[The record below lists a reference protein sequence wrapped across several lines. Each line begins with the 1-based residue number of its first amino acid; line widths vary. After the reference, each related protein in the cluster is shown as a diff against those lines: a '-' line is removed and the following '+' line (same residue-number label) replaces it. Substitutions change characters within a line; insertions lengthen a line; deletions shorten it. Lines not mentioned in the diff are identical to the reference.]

1 MPDLNPTE
9 NDFLKKL
16 TEIVEENLSNEKFGV
31 SELADEVAMSRSN
44 LLRKIKKLT
53 DLSVSQFIRQ
63 IRLQHA
69 MDMLK
74 QESLSVSEISYQ
86 VGFSSVSY
94 FIKCFSDFYGFP
106 PGEVGKQRVKE
117 INTQASKQNP
127 KKKNTFILISALTII
142 VLVGILYSIYKPN
155 RSIKPELEKSIA
167 VLPFKNDSN
176 DSANVYIINGLM
188 ESLLNKL
195 QKIDGLKVIS
205 RTSVEKYRNNPKTSA
220 EIAKE
225 LNVSYFV
232 EGSGQKIGDQIML
245 NIQLIEAKKDN
256 HLWAEQYTREAKD
269 IFELQNEMAKNI
281 VDKIQIIITPE
292 EEKRINQQSTDNL
305 LAYDHFLKGLE
316 LMNKGKM
323 ESFEKAIEYFNLAIE
338 EDPKYARAYA
348 SISMSYYYLDLF
360 QTDKKYLEQIE
371 HFADKAFLLDATL
384 SQALIAKAL
393 SYNIK
398 GEKEIA
404 ITYLEKALQYKP
416 NSALVINFLS
426 DYYANQNPDTEKYLE
441 YALKGVQ
448 LDINAQDSVTAS
460 FMCLHISNAFIQNGF
475 TDEAEKYINKSLGY
489 NSMNL
494 FSQYV
499 KAYILFAKNKDLNE
513 TKNLLIS
520 ALEKDT
526 TRLDILQE
534 VAKIHYYMRD
544 YKTAYIYYK
553 HFIDAREKYNL
564 NIYAHENAKI
574 AVVFDK
580 MGYKE
585 EANAYLEGYKL
596 ETQKSKSIY
605 KNLGLAMYY
614 AYKNETQ
621 KAIDQLKL
629 FAQYDNYYYWT
640 ILFLEMDPLIDNI
653 KHHPEFNQIV
663 KGIENKFWEN
673 HKYIKKS
680 LDKKGLLKQHN

>member
-16 TEIVEENLSNEKFGV
+16 TEIVEKNLSNEKFGV
-31 SELADEVAMSRSN
+31 SELANEVAMSRSN

-69 MDMLK
+69 MEMLK
-74 QESLSVSEISYQ
+74 QESSSVSEISYQ

-94 FIKCFSDFYGFP
+94 FIKCFRDFYGFP
-106 PGEVGKQRVKE
+106 PGETGKQNVE
-117 INTQASKQNP
+117 QTNIQYSKKDP
-127 KKKNTFILISALTII
+127 KKNRNILITTLSII
-142 VLVGILYSIYKPN
+142 VLLAISYSIYKPN
-155 RSIKPELEKSIA
+155 KTIKPTLEKSIA

-195 QKIDGLKVIS
+195 QKIDGLKVVS

-316 LMNKGKM
+316 LMNKGKK

-499 KAYILFAKNKDLNE
+499 KAYILFAKNKDLNA
-513 TKNLLIS
+513 TKNQLIS
-520 ALEKDT
+520 TLEKDT
-526 TRLDILQE
+526 TRLDVLQE
-534 VAKIHYYMRD
+534 VGKICYYMRD
-544 YKTAYIYYK
+544 YKTAYAYYK
-553 HFIDAREKYNL
+553 HFIEAREKYNL
-564 NIYAHENAKI
+564 NIYTHENAKI
-574 AVVFDK
+574 AVVLDK

-585 EANAYLEGYKL
+585 EANEYLEAYKQ
-596 ETQKSKSIY
+596 ETQESKSIY

-629 FAQYDNYYYWT
+629 FALYDNYHYWT
-640 ILFLEMDPLIDNI
+640 ILFLRMDPLIDNI
-653 KHHPEFNQIV
+653 KHHPEFNQIL
-663 KGIENKFWEN
+663 KGIEKKFWKR
-673 HKYIKKS
+673 HKYLKKS